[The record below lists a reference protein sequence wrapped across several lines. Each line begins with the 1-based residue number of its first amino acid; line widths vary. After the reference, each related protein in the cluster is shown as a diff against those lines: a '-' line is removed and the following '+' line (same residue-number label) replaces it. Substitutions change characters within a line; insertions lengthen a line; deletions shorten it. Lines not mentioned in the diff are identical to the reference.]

1 MNAVGHWLLARL
13 GEKTSQ
19 AALATAILATATVA
33 SEPQS
38 YSAGGL
44 VSWLELIPVWAG
56 SLITICLPEVGT
68 ISRAAAISVVQPVSS
83 VDLPADIENPTKPTG
98 VPS

>member
-1 MNAVGHWLLARL
+1 MSAIGHWLLARL

-38 YSAGGL
+38 YSASGL

-68 ISRAAAISVVQPVSS
+68 VSRMASVAVVQPAPIAS
-83 VDLPADIENPTKPTG
+83 PAAVENPTQPTG
-98 VPS
+98 APS